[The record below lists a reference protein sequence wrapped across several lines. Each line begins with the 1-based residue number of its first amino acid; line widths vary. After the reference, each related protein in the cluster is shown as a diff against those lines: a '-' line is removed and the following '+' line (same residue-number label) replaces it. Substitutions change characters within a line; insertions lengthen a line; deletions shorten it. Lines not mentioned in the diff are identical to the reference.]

1 MSEVAVQEILEVL
14 SEQGSDHIDTSL
26 LHFLVQSL
34 RDAKVAAA
42 AARGVLQL
50 LSDAKYRVEFQK
62 LGVAAAVSGLHFFG
76 PEMSTLATQMTEI
89 LELTGEDPFSLVPV
103 EQAEAWKSFSF
114 DHLGDKVSVKVK
126 LSKANDAT
134 RLSSHGWRVWPG
146 AQILSQC
153 LVSRWGYKLKEM
165 DVVGAGPGLVGLVAA
180 ALGARVTLT
189 DRCPAV
195 LTALQH
201 SIQAKGDKD
210 LLPALLQKI
219 LRPGGC
225 FCACEQLGRSQ
236 DEICLLPL
244 FYAAMK
250 ERGFIQVLED
260 RHQFNE
266 SDLEFILFEFRA
278 P

>member
-1 MSEVAVQEILEVL
+1 MSEVAVQEILDVL
-14 SEQGSDHIDTSL
+14 SEQGSDHIDASL

-76 PEMSTLATQMTEI
+76 PEMSMLATQMTEI
-89 LELTGEDPFSLVPV
+89 LELPRVALEDPSLVPV
-103 EQAEAWKSFSF
+103 EAEAWKSFSF
-114 DHLGDKVSVKVK
+114 DHLGDPVSVKVK

-165 DVVGAGPGLVGLVAA
+165 DVVEA
-180 ALGARVTLT
+180 
-189 DRCPAV
+189 
-195 LTALQH
+195 
-201 SIQAKGDKD
+201 
-210 LLPALLQKI
+210 
-219 LRPGGC
+219 
-225 FCACEQLGRSQ
+225 
-236 DEICLLPL
+236 
-244 FYAAMK
+244 
-250 ERGFIQVLED
+250 
-260 RHQFNE
+260 
-266 SDLEFILFEFRA
+266 
-278 P
+278 